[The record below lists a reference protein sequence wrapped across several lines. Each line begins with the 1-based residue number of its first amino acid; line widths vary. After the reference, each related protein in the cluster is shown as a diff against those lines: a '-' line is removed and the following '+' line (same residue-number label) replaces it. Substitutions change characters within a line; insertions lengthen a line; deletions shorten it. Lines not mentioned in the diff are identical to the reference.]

1 MQNKKIVLQ
10 RVRWENELNG
20 VTCFL
25 VFGVR
30 KKGGG
35 LTEAELVSLIFS
47 ETKD

>member
-25 VFGVR
+25 GFGVR
-30 KKGGG
+30 QKGGG
-35 LTEAELVSLIFS
+35 LPEAELVSLIFS
-47 ETKD
+47 